1 MKHCPI
7 SKINWNVFYKYKN
20 AFTNRDAVLL
30 GNGPTVN
37 DYVVKQDVIH
47 IGCNRSI
54 YDKRLNLDF
63 YFYNDFPAISKQY
76 RKDIY
81 NYKTNIEKFFGGF
94 PKARGAG
101 SVVSDAYKGNC
112 ALFDMDG
119 PVWAGSCLQGFET
132 DIAKHYISDFGTS
145 TIFVLMQFALYCGF
159 KTIYLVGCDISN
171 YNAANVADRYFY
183 HDEHLPKMPQHAAN
197 GMKRLHIKWKK
208 LQEFAYANYPDTR
221 IVSINPIGIKDLFE
235 EE

>member
-20 AFTNRDAVLL
+20 AFTNRDVVLF

-63 YFYNDFPAISKQY
+63 YFYNDFSNISKQY
-76 RKDIY
+76 REDIY
-81 NYKTNIEKFFGGF
+81 NYKPNIEKFFGTF
-94 PKARGAG
+94 SKARGAG
-101 SVVSDAYKGNC
+101 ATIKDAYKGNC

-119 PVWAGSCLQGFET
+119 PVWTGSALREYET
-132 DIAKHYISDFGTS
+132 DIAKHYVSDFGTS
-145 TIFVLMQFALYCGF
+145 TIFVLMQFALFCGF
-159 KTIYLVGCDISN
+159 KTIYIVGCDISN
-171 YNAANVADRYFY
+171 YGAPKTSGRYFY
-183 HDEHLPKMPQHAAN
+183 HADHLPKMPPHVAN
-197 GMKRLHIKWKK
+197 SMKRLYGKWKH
-208 LQEFAYANYPDTR
+208 LSDFAIKNYPQTQ
-221 IVSINPIGIKDLFE
+221 ILSINPMGLEDLFE
-235 EE
+235 EA